1 MNIADVDINAL
12 SEKEA
17 MIAYDFWYAYNRPYP
32 EALTWREYRAM
43 GYEPI
48 EWTKV
53 GMEEIEESYDE
64 CIGYTLD
71 EDGFV
76 VPLQA
81 DERADWLQR
90 RINSWT
96 RTKEWKL

>member
-32 EALTWREYRAM
+32 PAMSWREYRAE
-43 GYEPI
+43 GYEPVEYTHCGI
-48 EWTKV
+48 A
-53 GMEEIEESYDE
+53 EIEESFDE
-64 CIGYTLD
+64 IVQYTLD

-76 VPLQA
+76 VPLKG
-81 DERADWLQR
+81 DERASWLDR
-90 RINSWT
+90 KINSWT